1 MDTATAPA
9 KNKTKKKIHNSKSK
23 TTSKKLTSNTNSVSA
38 KLTHS
43 GTENLSKKLRPNK
56 NQQNYVEQEKYEDG
70 DQVEYH
76 HDDQDED
83 VHGDDHGAIV
93 QHVLQLGGSKVL

>member
-9 KNKTKKKIHNSKSK
+9 KNKTKKKIHNSTSK
-23 TTSKKLTSNTNSVSA
+23 TKSKKLTSNTVGA

-43 GTENLSKKLRPNK
+43 ATENLSKKLRPNK
-56 NQQNYVEQEKYEDG
+56 NQQNYVEQEKDEDG

-83 VHGDDHGAIV
+83 VHGDGHGAIV